1 MYDEL
6 ISFIKGALNIVTY
19 SVKELNNILK
29 GSIIASYNQKSNE
42 INDFEYIY
50 GLISDSQTAFISIP
64 THRWTELTG
73 KKSEL
78 KDRNTYINFSKQ
90 KPGLIIT
97 EEKYEN
103 IEVPQIIVSNVIDAL
118 KTIGLHMRK
127 NYNNPLIGIT
137 GSNGK
142 SSTRIMLGHLLSNYE
157 VLQNRGNNNTRSA
170 IWLNLCKLIKNPDYA
185 IFEISLNALNNRG
198 NMSLIVKPD
207 VVVVT
212 NIGEAHLST
221 LKNTK
226 TVAEF
231 KSRIFEGVSENGT
244 IILNDDT
251 LHNDFLYEKAMIYT
265 KNVIKY
271 SMEKSYNILKNVKS
285 YGSKGHQVVS
295 LEIKKEKYSY
305 KINMLGK
312 GMIENSIASL
322 LVLEVLGI
330 NLDEVLD
337 KFNNYK
343 SLPKVMEMKTLVNKQ
358 NQNITLIDDTHNA
371 SLPSYIN
378 AVESFNQQA
387 QFYNGKK
394 VLVLGKISDMGDE
407 TLDIHNRLVPLIE
420 ESSADYIL
428 CIDEPMQA
436 VAAQVRNKNITWYN
450 DRHLLLKDIMLFLN
464 ADSLVLF
471 KSSVTDSALP
481 GIANKFPNIYKTSEY
496 KYDEK
501 VLKCIGNRSKS
512 YLVLDYKHK
521 KIILSE
527 NIKNSGTIEG
537 LNLLIYYIR
546 YHELFIKNKINLSH
560 NIRFSDWP
568 TNDEKY
574 NSNTEMKIEELLNEI
589 QEDNHPTLTYELS
602 KLLFKTPSDR
612 VKYITKFVEN
622 NNLSPSVSVN
632 RTGRFR
638 MKERQSFTVE
648 DLGLIAENYR
658 ELLKDGSYI
667 FGDKYYHG
675 IVLKNNIIGCFT
687 SFSDYREVSKFIEKI
702 EKGEYINE
710 FKVN

>member
-1 MYDEL
+1 M
-6 ISFIKGALNIVTY
+6 VY
-19 SVKELNNILK
+19 SVKALNNILK
-29 GSIIASYNQKSNE
+29 GSIIANRNQESNE
-42 INDFEYIY
+42 ISDFEYIY

-64 THRWTELTG
+64 THRWAELTG
-73 KKSEL
+73 KKSKL
-78 KDRNTYINFSKQ
+78 KDGNTYINFSKQ

-157 VLQNRGNNNTRSA
+157 VFQNRGNNNTRSA
-170 IWLNLCKLIKNPDYA
+170 IWLNLCKLIKKPDYV

-198 NMSLIVKPD
+198 NMSVIVKPD
-207 VVVVT
+207 IAIVT
-212 NIGEAHLST
+212 NVGEAHLST
-221 LKNTK
+221 LKDTK

-251 LHNDFLYEKAMIYT
+251 LHNNFLYEKAMLYT

-271 SMEKSYNILKNVKS
+271 SMEKSYNILKNVQS
-285 YGSKGHQVVS
+285 YGAKGHQVVS

-305 KINMLGK
+305 KINVLGK

-330 NLDEVLD
+330 NPDEVLN
-337 KFNNYK
+337 KFNDYK

-387 QFYNGKK
+387 QFYKGKK

-436 VAAQVRNKNITWYN
+436 VAAQVRNKNIIWYN

-481 GIANKFPNIYKTSEY
+481 GIANKFPYIYKTSEY

-501 VLKCIGNRSKS
+501 VFKSIGNQGKS
-512 YLVLDYKHK
+512 YLVVDNNQKR
-521 KIILSE
+521 ILSSE
-527 NIKNSGTIEG
+527 NPKNAGTIEG

-546 YHELFIKNKINLSH
+546 YHELLIKNEIIHSQK
-560 NIRFSDWP
+560 IRFSEWP

-574 NSNTEMKIEELLNEI
+574 NRSTMMDIEELLDEI
-589 QEDNHPTLTYELS
+589 QGVRHPTLTYELS
-602 KLLFKTPSDR
+602 KLLFKTPSER
-612 VKYITKFVEN
+612 IKYISRFIEN

-638 MKERQSFTVE
+638 IKERQSFTVE
-648 DLGLIAENYR
+648 ELALIAGNYR
-658 ELLKDGSYI
+658 ELLGDMSYI
-667 FGDKYYHG
+667 FGDKFYHG

-687 SFSDYREVSKFIEKI
+687 SFSDYKEVTNFVEKI

-710 FKVN
+710 CEAN